1 MSIRFYSNLPAALA
15 LLAASLWTTQASAQ
29 ASAPEKPIAPAA
41 MADAAPP
48 AYRSALE
55 GYQPYTDEKI
65 VNWKEANDNAG
76 RIGGWREYA
85 KEARQA
91 QTPDAAAK
99 PDPHAGHAK
108 P

>member
-1 MSIRFYSNLPAALA
+1 VSIRFYSNLPAALA

-55 GYQPYTDEKI
+55 GYQPYTDEK
-65 VNWKEANDNAG
+65 
-76 RIGGWREYA
+76 
-85 KEARQA
+85 EARQA